1 MTYPRQRR
9 NRLGFPVCVM
19 VVWGAGLVYV
29 VPVQGHLYQRHHQRL
44 ERCGMRHTH
53 HNDWTQG
60 RHAMAIGP
68 VNIFEYEVLAKERL
82 QPAEY
87 DFIAGGATD
96 EITLRRTRAV
106 FEAIML
112 RPRMLVDISQPDL
125 STTVL
130 GQRVPFPILVDPAG
144 GHGRAHPEAE
154 LATVRAAGAMGTV
167 MILSSGSTYTLED
180 VAQSATGPIW
190 FQQYLYTDRSL
201 SQRMAHRA
209 QEAGYS
215 ALCLTLDSTVRAKRE
230 RNIRNNYA
238 SPPSPNYAGLEVADN
253 SWDTSSDAP
262 RGANRLID
270 RAATWP
276 YIGWLAA
283 QTPLPLL
290 VKGIMTAED
299 ARLCAEHGVRAI
311 IVSNHGARQLDT
323 TFASIEVLPEVVEAV
338 DGKCEVYLDG
348 GIRRGTDVLKALA
361 LGARA
366 VLIGRP
372 LFWGLAVDGEAGVR
386 AILQMLRDELEMA
399 MGMCGRPTIPSI
411 DRSVLGVVSPL
422 LSVLQP
428 PHGLQLPHL

>member
-1 MTYPRQRR
+1 
-9 NRLGFPVCVM
+9 
-19 VVWGAGLVYV
+19 
-29 VPVQGHLYQRHHQRL
+29 
-44 ERCGMRHTH
+44 
-53 HNDWTQG
+53 
-60 RHAMAIGP
+60 MAVGP
-68 VNIFEYEVLAKERL
+68 INIFEYEALAKERL
-82 QPAEY
+82 QRAEY

-96 EITLRRTRAV
+96 ELTLRRTRAV

-125 STTVL
+125 GTTVL
-130 GQRVPFPILVDPAG
+130 GQRVAFPILVDPAG

-167 MILSSGSTYTLED
+167 MILSSGSTYTLEE
-180 VAQSATGPIW
+180 VAQAATGPIW
-190 FQQYLYTDRSL
+190 FQQYLYKDRSL

-215 ALCLTLDSTVRAKRE
+215 GLCLTLDSTVRAKRE

-238 SPPSPNYAGLEVADN
+238 SPPSPNYAGIEVADYAW
-253 SWDTSSDAP
+253 STSSDAP
-262 RGANRLID
+262 RGVNNLID

-276 YIGWLAA
+276 YVEWLAT

-338 DGKCEVYLDG
+338 DGRCEVYLDG
-348 GIRRGTDVLKALA
+348 GIRRGTDILKALA

-372 LFWGLAVDGEAGVR
+372 LFWGLAVEGETGVR
-386 AILQMLRDELEMA
+386 TILQMLRDELEMA
-399 MGMCGRPTIPSI
+399 MCMCGRPTLQSI
-411 DRSVLGVVSPL
+411 DRSLLGTVSPL
-422 LSVLQP
+422 QSVLQQP
-428 PHGLQLPHL
+428 PGVQLPHL

>member
-1 MTYPRQRR
+1 MSS
-9 NRLGFPVCVM
+9 N
-19 VVWGAGLVYV
+19 
-29 VPVQGHLYQRHHQRL
+29 
-44 ERCGMRHTH
+44 
-53 HNDWTQG
+53 
-60 RHAMAIGP
+60 P
-68 VNIFEYEVLAKERL
+68 VNIYEYEARAKERL
-82 QPAEY
+82 QQAEY
-87 DFIAGGATD
+87 DFIAGAATD

-106 FEAIML
+106 FDAIML

-130 GQRVPFPILVDPAG
+130 GQPTAFPILVDPAG

-154 LATVRAAGAMGTV
+154 LATARAAGAMGTV

-180 VAQSATGPIW
+180 VAQAATGTIW
-190 FQQYLYTDRSL
+190 FQQYLYKDRGL
-201 SQRMAHRA
+201 TQRMAHRA
-209 QEAGYS
+209 QEAGYK

-230 RNIRNNYA
+230 RNIRNNYS
-238 SPPSPNYAGLEVADN
+238 SPASPNYAGLEVPDYA
-253 SWDTSSDAP
+253 WQTSSDAP
-262 RGANRLID
+262 RGVNTLID

-276 YIGWLAA
+276 YVEWLADH
-283 QTPLPLL
+283 TPLPLV

-372 LFWGLAVDGEAGVR
+372 LFWGLAVDGEAGVQ
-386 AILQMLRDELEMA
+386 AVLGMLRDELEMA
-399 MGMCGRPTIPSI
+399 MGMCGRPTVASI
-411 DRSVLGVVSPL
+411 DRSLLGTVSPL
-422 LSVLQP
+422 LAVLQP
-428 PHGLQLPHL
+428 PPGLQIPSL